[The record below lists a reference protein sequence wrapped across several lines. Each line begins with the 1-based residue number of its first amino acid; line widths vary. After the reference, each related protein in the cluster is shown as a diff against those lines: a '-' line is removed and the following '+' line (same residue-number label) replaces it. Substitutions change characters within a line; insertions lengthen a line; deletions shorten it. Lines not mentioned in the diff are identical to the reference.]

1 MTRIPREAVMSAMR
15 RLRIQ
20 RVLITTITLG
30 FWNDGVAKS
39 GTVEFTKFPLMERWD
54 NWTATCMRI

>member
-1 MTRIPREAVMSAMR
+1 MR

-30 FWNDGVAKS
+30 FWNDGVVKS
-39 GTVEFTKFPLMERWD
+39 GIVELTKFPLMDR
-54 NWTATCMRI
+54 